1 MATVTREIMLI
12 SSKLTPLW
20 SVSLLLALVWVLSA
34 SCVRPKTALAASS
47 PTEPSIERYT
57 ANAARVV
64 RVSHT
69 TELTA
74 AIQDLA
80 PGDVVILADGVY
92 AGDATLRIADQSATS
107 QQPIVIT
114 AEHQRQAVL
123 QGTLHFEISNSSHV
137 TICGLT
143 FNTQGA
149 GKHRD
154 IGAITIKHSH
164 HNRITHNRFA
174 LAEQLGAHPEVML
187 DWLVIRG
194 KQSRHNRVDH
204 NLFENKLQRG
214 RFIIVGLLD
223 AADTMPQY
231 THIDHNHFRDMAPLA
246 RNGMEAVVLGGGHP
260 VTAFYMADQD
270 AFSMFEYNLL
280 ERVDGEC
287 AEVISLKSSSNV
299 IRHNTF
305 LDTNG
310 SIYFRAGNRNT
321 VYGNY
326 FLGCGKKGSGGVR
339 IYGEEQKVS
348 DNYFSG
354 LDIPAVWFGDA
365 NAVTFDP
372 DKNLAPFTQV
382 TRAEVANNIFVDTN
396 LGLARHLRPGCDLR
410 PRNSVIRNNLLYS
423 NAAHRLVDPLL
434 LAEKGITWQGNIAYA
449 KQSSRAEQLGDMG
462 LSEEAIH
469 WEEPQV
475 IRYILFP
482 NNMSGVST
490 AYVLNYLA
498 ERKG

>member
-1 MATVTREIMLI
+1 M
-12 SSKLTPLW
+12 
-20 SVSLLLALVWVLSA
+20 
-34 SCVRPKTALAASS
+34 
-47 PTEPSIERYT
+47 
-57 ANAARVV
+57 
-64 RVSHT
+64 
-69 TELTA
+69 
-74 AIQDLA
+74 
-80 PGDVVILADGVY
+80 
-92 AGDATLRIADQSATS
+92 
-107 QQPIVIT
+107 
-114 AEHQRQAVL
+114 
-123 QGTLHFEISNSSHV
+123 
-137 TICGLT
+137 
-143 FNTQGA
+143 
-149 GKHRD
+149 
-154 IGAITIKHSH
+154 
-164 HNRITHNRFA
+164 
-174 LAEQLGAHPEVML
+174 
-187 DWLVIRG
+187 
-194 KQSRHNRVDH
+194 
-204 NLFENKLQRG
+204 
-214 RFIIVGLLD
+214 
-223 AADTMPQY
+223 
-231 THIDHNHFRDMAPLA
+231 
-246 RNGMEAVVLGGGHP
+246 LGGKP

-382 TRAEVANNIFVDTN
+382 ARAEEANNIFVNTN

-449 KQSSRAEQLGDMG
+449 KQSSRADQLGDMG

-475 IRYILFP
+475 IRYIFFP